1 MSSPINKGKKM
12 TINTSTEQIHEAEIT
27 KTINKSETVKTNEK
41 LKIDYK
47 EPSRFKVVFLNDE
60 QTPMD
65 FVVMLLVELF
75 KHSEETAH
83 ALTMKIHEEGSG
95 VVGVYS
101 YEIAEQRELEVISI
115 CRDNGFPL
123 KVKLEEES

>member
-1 MSSPINKGKKM
+1 MSSPINIGKTM
-12 TINTSTEQIHEAEIT
+12 TVNTKTEQVQEI
-27 KTINKSETVKTNEK
+27 KTIETVKTNEK
-41 LKIDYK
+41 IKIDYK
-47 EPSRFKVVFLNDE
+47 EPSRFKVVFLNDN
-60 QTPMD
+60 QTPME

-83 ALTMKIHEEGSG
+83 TLTMKIHEEGSG

-101 YEIAEQRELEVISI
+101 YEIAEQKALEVTSI

-123 KVKLEEES
+123 RVKLEEEA